1 MERSLHFLL
10 VDDNPNDR
18 ALTERELKRAFPKL
32 RLTSI
37 ITLIALESA
46 LALRDYDFVITD
58 YHINWTDGMKVLAAV
73 KLHLPHCPVI
83 MFTGTGSEHIVAEA
97 MKNGLDDYV
106 VKTPTHF
113 ARLPGAVRN
122 ALERASERKAMQ
134 QAEARYRSLFEH
146 LPLGLYRIT
155 PDGRILEANAALVA
169 IAGCSDHTTLLA
181 HNANEFFV
189 SKENYQNW
197 QTRLE
202 EKDTVVDF
210 VGPGRKLDGSSMW
223 VRNNVRVVRDTQ
235 GAVLYY
241 EGSLEEITEQV
252 QAAQQMRKLSS
263 AIEQTADS
271 VMITN
276 RDGVIEYVNPA
287 FELITGYTSAEA
299 LGRKPSLM
307 KSGQH
312 DDTFYHDLWNAV
324 LCGES
329 YRGVFTNRRKD
340 GSLYYEEKTITPL
353 RDTHGD
359 ITHFVS
365 TGKDISER
373 IHAETSVRASEEHLR
388 TIIDTE
394 PECIKLLGGDGQL
407 IDMNAAGLAMIQAD
421 SLAEV
426 AGKPLHALI
435 LPEHRKAFQ
444 ALTQSVLQGNKGMLV
459 FEIEGLK
466 GTRRWLETHAV
477 PMTARDGKIVLL
489 GVTRDITDRK
499 RAEDQLV
506 YLAHHDELTGLAN
519 RTLFHDR
526 LQQAMIE
533 AERHERLVA
542 AVFMDLDR
550 FKNVNDTLGHGAGDQ
565 LLKAVA
571 ERLLGAVRRGDSVA
585 RLSGDEF
592 TIVLSDMAHVDD
604 AARVAQKILDIFT
617 LPFHIDGRDLFIG
630 ASLGITIFPSDTR
643 DVETMLSNAD
653 IAMYRAKEAGRN
665 NYQFYAAEMTTQA
678 FERLGLDGALRLALE
693 RGQFL
698 LHYQPIVGAANGN
711 IIGVEALIRW
721 QHDELGLVLPM
732 QFIPLAEE
740 TGLIVPIGEWV
751 LRTAC
756 AQLAHWRAA
765 GFPELRLSVNL
776 SVRQFR
782 DKNLIHTM
790 SSALRAADIE
800 AHCLDLE
807 ITESILVEGP
817 GPLDT
822 LRELSGLGVEFSID
836 DFGTGYSSLSYL
848 KRLPIDTLKIDKSFV
863 HDMPGDADDTA
874 IVIAIIAMA
883 HSLGMRVVAEG
894 VETQEQRQFLH
905 TQGCDAMQGYYFS
918 KPLPPEEITHILK
931 THAFLPPAKP

>member
-10 VDDNPNDR
+10 IDDNPDDR
-18 ALTERELKRAFPKL
+18 VLVERELKRTFPGL
-32 RLTSI
+32 HLTP
-37 ITLIALESA
+37 ITTLAALEPT
-46 LALRDYDFVITD
+46 LAARDYDFVITD

-106 VKTPTHF
+106 VKTPAHF

-122 ALERASERKAMQ
+122 ALERAAERRATQ
-134 QAEARYRSLFEH
+134 EAEARYRSLFEH

-169 IAGCSDHTTLLA
+169 IAGCPDHISLLA

-202 EKDTVVDF
+202 ENDTVVDF
-210 VGPGRKLDGSSMW
+210 VGPGRKLDGSPMW

-241 EGSLEEITEQV
+241 EGALEEITAQV

-271 VMITN
+271 VMIAN

-287 FELITGYTSAEA
+287 FELTTGYASAEA

-312 DDTFYHDLWNAV
+312 DDAFYRDLWSAI
-324 LCGES
+324 LRGES

-353 RDTHGD
+353 RDAHGD

-373 IHAETSVRASEEHLR
+373 IHAEASVRASEEHLR

-394 PECIKLLGGDGQL
+394 PECIKLLDSDGLL
-407 IDMNAAGLAMIQAD
+407 IDMNAAGLAIIQAD
-421 SLAEV
+421 NLAQV
-426 AGKPLHALI
+426 LGKPLHSLI

-444 ALTQSVLQGNKGMLV
+444 ALTKSVLRGNKGLLV

-466 GTRRWLETHAV
+466 GARRWLETHAV
-477 PMTARDGKIVLL
+477 PMTARGGEIVLL

-499 RAEDQLV
+499 RAEDRLV

-519 RTLFHDR
+519 RTLFNDR

-542 AVFMDLDR
+542 TVFMDLDR
-550 FKNVNDTLGHGAGDQ
+550 FKNVNDTLGHGVGDQ

-592 TIVLSDMAHVDD
+592 TIVLSDMAHADD
-604 AARVAQKILDIFT
+604 AGRVAQKILDVFA

-665 NYQFYAAEMTTQA
+665 NYQFYAAEMTAQA
-678 FERLGLDGALRLALE
+678 FERLALEGALRLALE
-693 RGQFL
+693 RNQFL
-698 LHYQPIVGAANGN
+698 LHYQPIVDAADGN

-732 QFIPLAEE
+732 QFIPLAED

-756 AQLAHWRAA
+756 VQLGHWQAA
-765 GFPELRLSVNL
+765 GLPELRLSINL

-782 DKNLIHTM
+782 DKNLIHAV
-790 SSALRAADIE
+790 SSALRTTGVE
-800 AHCLDLE
+800 ARCLDLE
-807 ITESILVEGP
+807 ITESMLVEGP
-817 GPLDT
+817 GLLDT
-822 LRELSGLGVEFSID
+822 LRELSRLGVEFSID

-894 VETQEQRQFLH
+894 VEAREQQQFLH

-918 KPLPPEEITHILK
+918 KPLPPEELTRIL
-931 THAFLPPAKP
+931 TAQTCLPSVQA

>member
-1 MERSLHFLL
+1 METPLHFLL
-10 VDDNPNDR
+10 IDDNPNDR
-18 ALTERELKRAFPKL
+18 ALTERELKRAFPGL
-32 RLTSI
+32 RLTPI
-37 ITLIALESA
+37 ITQAALEPA
-46 LALRDYDFVITD
+46 LAAGDYDFVITD

-106 VKTPTHF
+106 VKTPAHF

-122 ALERASERKAMQ
+122 ALERTAERAATQ
-134 QAEARYRSLFEH
+134 IAETRYRSLFEH

-155 PDGRILEANAALVA
+155 PDGHILEANAALA
-169 IAGCSDHTTLLA
+169 MIAGCPDRASLFA
-181 HNANEFFV
+181 HNADEFFV
-189 SKENYQNW
+189 SKDNYRDW
-197 QTRLE
+197 QALLE
-202 EKDTVVDF
+202 ANDTVVDF
-210 VGPGRKLDGSSMW
+210 EGPGRKLDGRAMW

-235 GAVLYY
+235 GAALYY

-287 FELITGYTSAEA
+287 FELITGYASAEA

-312 DDTFYHDLWNAV
+312 DDAFYRDLWGAV
-324 LCGES
+324 LHGES

-340 GSLYYEEKTITPL
+340 ESLYYEEKTITPL
-353 RDTHGD
+353 RDTHGE

-373 IHAETSVRASEEHLR
+373 IHAEALVRASEEHLR

-394 PECIKLLGGDGQL
+394 PECIKLLDRDGQL

-421 SLAEV
+421 SLAQV
-426 AGKPLHALI
+426 AGKPLHRLI
-435 LPEHRKAFQ
+435 LPEYRKAFQ
-444 ALTQSVLQGNKGMLV
+444 ALTQSVLQGNKGMLA

-466 GTRRWLETHAV
+466 GARRWLETHAV
-477 PMTARDGKIVLL
+477 PMTTRGGEIVLL

-499 RAEDQLV
+499 RAEDRLV

-519 RTLFHDR
+519 RTLFNDR

-533 AERHERLVA
+533 AERHGRLVA

-592 TIVLSDMAHVDD
+592 TIVLSDMAHTDD

-643 DVETMLSNAD
+643 DLETMLSNAD

-678 FERLGLDGALRLALE
+678 FERLGLEGALRLALE

-698 LHYQPIVGAANGN
+698 LHYQPIVGAADGN

-756 AQLAHWRAA
+756 VQLAHWRAM
-765 GFPELRLSVNL
+765 GFPELRLAVNL

-782 DKNLIHTM
+782 DKNLIHAV
-790 SSALRAADIE
+790 SSALRAAGTE
-800 AHCLDLE
+800 ARCLDLE
-807 ITESILVEGP
+807 ITESILVEGQ

-822 LRELSGLGVEFSID
+822 LRKLSGLGVEFSID

-883 HSLGMRVVAEG
+883 RSLGMRVVAEG
-894 VETQEQRQFLH
+894 VETQEQREFLYA
-905 TQGCDAMQGYYFS
+905 QGCDAMQGYYFS
-918 KPLPPEEITHILK
+918 KPLPPEEITRILK
-931 THAFLPPAKP
+931 TPTCLPPTQL

>member
-10 VDDNPNDR
+10 IDDNPDDR
-18 ALTERELKRAFPKL
+18 VLVERELRRAFPGL
-32 RLTSI
+32 HLTSI
-37 ITLIALESA
+37 TTPAALEPT
-46 LALRDYDFVITD
+46 LAARDYDFVITD

-73 KLHLPHCPVI
+73 KRHLPHCPVI

-106 VKTPTHF
+106 VKTPAHF

-122 ALERASERKAMQ
+122 ALERTTER
-134 QAEARYRSLFEH
+134 QATQRAEVRYRSLFEH

-155 PDGRILEANAALVA
+155 PDGDILEANTALVA
-169 IAGCSDHTTLLA
+169 IAGCPNRDALLA
-181 HNANEFFV
+181 HKAHEFFV
-189 SKENYQNW
+189 SMENYRAW

-202 EKDTVVDF
+202 KNDTVVDF
-210 VGPGRKLDGSSMW
+210 VGPGRKLDGCPMW
-223 VRNNVRVVRDTQ
+223 IRNNARVVRDAHGT
-235 GAVLYY
+235 VLYY
-241 EGSLEEITEQV
+241 EGSLEEITEQI

-287 FELITGYTSAEA
+287 FELTTGYASAEA
-299 LGRKPSLM
+299 LGHKPSLM

-312 DDTFYHDLWNAV
+312 DNTFYRELWATI
-324 LCGES
+324 LRGEP

-340 GSLYYEEKTITPL
+340 ASLYYEEKTITPL

-394 PECIKLLGGDGQL
+394 PECIKLLGSRGQL
-407 IDMNAAGLAMIQAD
+407 IDMNAAGLSMIQAD
-421 SLAEV
+421 NLAQV
-426 AGKPLHALI
+426 VGKPLHHLV
-435 LPEHRKAFQ
+435 LPEHRKAFL

-466 GTRRWLETHAV
+466 GARRWLETHAV
-477 PMTARDGKIVLL
+477 PMTTHAGDIVLL

-550 FKNVNDTLGHGAGDQ
+550 FKNVNDTLGHRAGDQ

-571 ERLLGAVRRGDSVA
+571 ERLLGAVRRGDTVA

-604 AARVAQKILDIFT
+604 AARVAQKILDVFT
-617 LPFHIDGRDLFIG
+617 LPFHIDGRDIFIG

-653 IAMYRAKEAGRN
+653 IAMYRAKEVGRN

-678 FERLGLDGALRLALE
+678 FQRLGLEGALRLALD

-698 LHYQPIVGAANGN
+698 LHYQPIVAAADGK
-711 IIGVEALIRW
+711 ITGVEALIRW

-751 LRTAC
+751 LRSAC
-756 AQLAHWRAA
+756 AQVMRWQATGL
-765 GFPELRLSVNL
+765 PELRLSVNL
-776 SVRQFR
+776 SARQFR
-782 DKNLIHTM
+782 DKNLIHAV
-790 SSALRAADIE
+790 SSALRAAGTE

-807 ITESILVEGP
+807 ITESILVEGQ
-817 GPLDT
+817 GPLDI
-822 LRELSGLGVEFSID
+822 LQKLSALGVEFAID

-863 HDMPGDADDTA
+863 RDIPGDADDTA

-883 HSLGMRVVAEG
+883 HSLGMRVIAEG

-905 TQGCDAMQGYYFS
+905 AHGCDAMQGYYFS
-918 KPLPPEEITHILK
+918 KPLPPEELTRILK
-931 THAFLPPAKP
+931 AHACLPLTQA

>member
-1 MERSLHFLL
+1 MERSLHFILI
-10 VDDNPNDR
+10 DDNPDDR
-18 ALTERELKRAFPKL
+18 ALVERELRRGFPEL

-37 ITLIALESA
+37 TTPEALEPTLVA
-46 LALRDYDFVITD
+46 GDYDFVITD
-58 YHINWTDGMKVLAAV
+58 YHIKWTDGMKVLAAV
-73 KLHLPHCPVI
+73 KRYLPCCPVI

-106 VKTPTHF
+106 VKTPSHF

-122 ALERASERKAMQ
+122 ALERAAEREAALR
-134 QAEARYRSLFEH
+134 AEERYRSLFEH

-155 PDGRILEANAALVA
+155 PSGRILEANAALAV
-169 IAGCSDHTTLLA
+169 IAGCPDRETLLT
-181 HNANEFFV
+181 HNAHEFFV
-189 SKENYQNW
+189 SEKNYRNW
-197 QTRLE
+197 QGQIE
-202 EKDTVVDF
+202 ANDTVVDF
-210 VGPGRKLDGSSMW
+210 EGPGRKLDGSPMW
-223 VRNNVRVVRDTQ
+223 VRNNVRVVRDAQ
-235 GAVLYY
+235 GAILYY
-241 EGSLEEITEQV
+241 EGAIEEITGQV

-271 VMITN
+271 VMITD

-287 FELITGYTSAEA
+287 FELTTGYASAEA

-307 KSGQH
+307 KSSQH
-312 DDTFYHDLWNAV
+312 DDAFYHNLWNAI
-324 LCGES
+324 LHGEP

-353 RDTHGD
+353 RDIHGD

-373 IHAETSVRASEEHLR
+373 IHAEASVRASEEHLR

-394 PECIKLLGGDGQL
+394 PECIKLLGRDGQL

-421 SLAEV
+421 NLAQV
-426 AGKPLHALI
+426 TGRPLHNLV

-444 ALTQSVLQGNKGMLV
+444 ALTQSVLQGNKGLLV

-466 GTRRWLETHAV
+466 GARRWLETHAV
-477 PMTARDGKIVLL
+477 PMTTRGGEVVLL

-499 RAEDQLV
+499 RAEDRLV

-519 RTLFHDR
+519 RTLFNDR
-526 LQQAMIE
+526 LQRAMIE

-550 FKNVNDTLGHGAGDQ
+550 FKNVNDTLGHVAGDQ

-571 ERLLGAVRRGDSVA
+571 ERLLGIVRRGDTVA

-604 AARVAQKILDIFT
+604 AARVAQKILDVFA
-617 LPFHIDGRDLFIG
+617 LPFHIDGRDLFVG
-630 ASLGITIFPSDTR
+630 ASIGITIFPFDTR

-653 IAMYRAKEAGRN
+653 IAMYRAKEAGRDN
-665 NYQFYAAEMTTQA
+665 FQFYAAEMTTQA
-678 FERLGLDGALRLALE
+678 FERLGLEGDLRMAIE

-698 LHYQPIVGAANGN
+698 LHYQPIVGVANGN

-721 QHDELGLVLPM
+721 QHDTLGMVMPM
-732 QFIPLAEE
+732 QFIPIAEE

-751 LRTAC
+751 LRAAC
-756 AQLAHWRAA
+756 AQLAQWQAI
-765 GFPELRLSVNL
+765 GYPQLRLSVNL

-782 DKNLIHTM
+782 DKNLSYAVT
-790 SSALRAADIE
+790 SALRTAGVQAR
-800 AHCLDLE
+800 CLDLE
-807 ITESILVEGP
+807 ITESILAQGQ
-817 GPLDT
+817 GALDT
-822 LRELSGLGVEFSID
+822 LLELSGLGIEFSID

-848 KRLPIDTLKIDKSFV
+848 KRFPIDTLKIDKSFV
-863 HDMPGDADDTA
+863 HDIPGNADDA
-874 IVIAIIAMA
+874 AIAIAIMAMA
-883 HSLGMRVVAEG
+883 HSLGMQVVAEG
-894 VETQEQRQFLH
+894 VETQEQRQFLQ

-918 KPLPPEEITHILK
+918 KPLTPEGLTRILK
-931 THAFLPPAKP
+931 TNACLPLIQP